1 MSHNLNIRSDGRASM
16 MYVGDAPW
24 HNLGQQLDHPATAEE
39 AIEAANLDYTVV
51 KKPLQAVIHGK
62 RRIDVPDYFATVRTD
77 TQEALGVVGSRYSP
91 VQNRDAFGFFDTL
104 VGSDEAIYETAG
116 VLNRGERIWIL
127 ARLPGYIR
135 LLGKDVV
142 QKYLLLY
149 NSHDGSSMIRAKL
162 TPTRVV
168 CNNTLSVAL
177 AGMEQEVRIKHT
189 PSAMEKL
196 EEAHKLLGLSNSV
209 YDLLESI
216 FKRMSLTKVTDKQ
229 LLRYVETL
237 IPDNP
242 ESESKARTENIRQTI
257 LNLHQA
263 VEDAKVIRGTAFGAY
278 NAVTEYSDHMTAVKD
293 PNRRLNS
300 IWFGGSEKLKVKA
313 FQLAQDLL
321 LN

>member
-1 MSHNLNIRSDGRASM
+1 
-16 MYVGDAPW
+16 VG
-24 HNLGQQLDHPATAEE
+24 
-39 AIEAANLDYTVV
+39 
-51 KKPLQAVIHGK
+51 
-62 RRIDVPDYFATVRTD
+62 
-77 TQEALGVVGSRYSP
+77 
-91 VQNRDAFGFFDTL
+91 QN
-104 VGSDEAIYETAG
+104 EAIYETAG
-116 VLNRGERIWIL
+116 VLNLGERVWIL
-127 ARLPGYIR
+127 ARLPGYIK

-142 QKYLLLY
+142 HKYLLLY

-162 TPTRVV
+162 SPIRVV

-189 PSAMEKL
+189 HSALEKL

-229 LLRYVETL
+229 LLRYVGSL

-242 ESESKARTENIRQTI
+242 ESESNTRMENIRDTI
-257 LNLHQA
+257 LNLHEA

-278 NAVTEYSDHMTAVKD
+278 NAVTEYTDHMTTTKD

>member
-1 MSHNLNIRSDGRASM
+1 MSHDLNIHNGRASM

-24 HNLGQQLDHPATAEE
+24 HSLGQKLDHPATAEE
-39 AIEAANLDYTVV
+39 AIEGAQLDYTVV
-51 KKPLQAVIHGK
+51 KKPLQAIINGK
-62 RRIDVPDYFATVRTD
+62 RRIDVADYFATVRTD
-77 TQEALGVVGSRYSP
+77 TLEALGVVGVRYSP
-91 VQNRDAFGFFDTL
+91 VQNREAFSFFDSL
-104 VGSDEAIYETAG
+104 VGNDEAIYETAG

-127 ARLPGYIR
+127 SRLPGYIK

-142 QKYLLLY
+142 SKYLLLY

-162 TPTRVV
+162 TPIRVV

-189 PSAMEKL
+189 TSALEKI

-229 LLRYVETL
+229 LLRYVESL

-257 LNLHQA
+257 LNLHEA
-263 VEDAKVIRGTAFGAY
+263 VDDAKVIRGTAFGAY
-278 NAVTEYSDHMTAVKD
+278 NAVTEYSDHMIAVKD

>member
-1 MSHNLNIRSDGRASM
+1 M
-16 MYVGDAPW
+16 MYVDSAPW
-24 HNLGQQLDHPATAEE
+24 HGLGQRLDHPATAEE

-51 KKPLQAVIHGK
+51 KKPLQAVINGK
-62 RRIDVPDYFATVRTD
+62 RRIDVPDYFATLRTD
-77 TQEALGVVGSRYSP
+77 TQDVLGVVGSRYSP
-91 VQNRDAFGFFDTL
+91 VQNRDAFGFFDSL
-104 VGSDEAIYETAG
+104 VGQNEAIYETAG
-116 VLNRGERIWIL
+116 VLNLGERVWIL
-127 ARLPGYIR
+127 ARLPGYIK

-142 QKYLLLY
+142 HKYLLLY

-162 TPTRVV
+162 SPIRVV

-189 PSAMEKL
+189 HSALEKL

-229 LLRYVETL
+229 LLRYVGSL

-242 ESESKARTENIRQTI
+242 ESESNTRMENIRDTI
-257 LNLHQA
+257 LNLHEA

-278 NAVTEYSDHMTAVKD
+278 NAVTEYTDHMTTTKD

>member
-1 MSHNLNIRSDGRASM
+1 MSGKRPGTILARSLITL
-16 MYVGDAPW
+16 P
-24 HNLGQQLDHPATAEE
+24 QLMRLSKS
-39 AIEAANLDYTVV
+39 ANLDYTVV
-51 KKPLQAVIHGK
+51 KKPLQAVINGK

-77 TQEALGVVGSRYSP
+77 TQEALGIVGSRYSP
-91 VQNRDAFGFFDTL
+91 VQNREAFSFFDSL
-104 VGSDEAIYETAG
+104 VGNDEAIYETAG
-116 VLNRGERIWIL
+116 VLNRGERIWIM
-127 ARLPGYIR
+127 ARLPGYIK
-135 LLGKDVV
+135 LLGKDIVS
-142 QKYLLLY
+142 KYLLLY

-162 TPTRVV
+162 TPIRVV

-177 AGMEQEVRIKHT
+177 SGMEQEVRIKHT
-189 PSAMEKL
+189 PAALEKI

-216 FKRMSLTKVTDKQ
+216 FKRMSLTKVSDKQ
-229 LLRYVETL
+229 LLRYVEAL

-242 ESESKARTENIRQTI
+242 ESDSKIRTENIRRTI
-257 LNLHQA
+257 LNLHEV

-278 NAVTEYSDHMTAVKD
+278 NAVTEYTDHMTATKD

-300 IWFGGSEKLKVKA
+300 IWFGGSERLKVKA